1 MAVTIKG
8 YFYNALLNEGVYD
21 RLYNDEDFCHYLK
34 ELVGNGV
41 FPTPST
47 QMAVTNTT
55 GMGISIAAGEAWL
68 EGRKV
73 SNESDVAMTL
83 DSADPIFPRID
94 RVVVRTDS
102 TESVRAGVLDILKG
116 EAKNNP
122 EAPELTRNDDIYEL
136 CLAEIRIAP
145 GATSI
150 SSIDITDTRP
160 NSELCGWVAG
170 LIQQIDISTLYEQYR
185 LAYASLYSAMSNWQ
199 EEMRAQFDAWYYMM
213 SSQLTVGAYIR
224 SFHKVVRGGDTV
236 SNVIPLDMEGYEYD
250 LNDIFIANLNG
261 LSLTKDEDYTLGVV
275 GNAATINL
283 DGNLTSGNLFEIT
296 VLKSSMSQ
304 TSGGYLT
311 RAKGEKFVYVF
322 SAMPGQAQGF
332 IVKNTGD
339 DNEIV
344 VTNRNLIDYTQ
355 IPSDVEINGLFFY
368 NNGEDGVRVNGTST
382 GAAFVE
388 IPLDV
393 EALNYIP
400 YCAVLS
406 LFDKGETTETTGV
419 SLILSLVYDDDTTE
433 DIVCTKD
440 PMQFYP
446 DSTNPVK
453 SATIKIGVGNPG
465 VNIQNKDIFPM
476 ISNSE
481 EGGQDVEFVPGTR
494 STFNFDGGITKPIFT
509 DNINYI
515 YSTDPDVSD
524 MMVIYTVLDTLS
536 DGDDIQY

>member
-47 QMAVTNTT
+47 QFAVTN
-55 GMGISIAAGEAWL
+55 GSNMDISIAPGEAWL

-73 SNESDVAMTL
+73 SSDEAVTMTL
-83 DSADPIFPRID
+83 DSSDPIFPRID
-94 RVVVRTDS
+94 RIVVRTDS
-102 TESVRAGVLDILKG
+102 TTSVRAGVLDILKG
-116 EAKNNP
+116 TASNNP
-122 EAPELTRNDDIYEL
+122 VAPELTRNDDIYEL

-145 GATSI
+145 GVTSI
-150 SSIDITDTRP
+150 SAIDISDTRP

-170 LIQQIDISTLYEQYR
+170 LIQQIDISSLYEQYR
-185 LAYASLYSAMSNWQ
+185 AAYSGLYSAMNEWQ
-199 EEMRAQFDAWYYMM
+199 EEMRAQFDTWYYMM

-224 SFHKVVRGGDTV
+224 SFHKIVRGGDTV

-261 LSLTKDEDYTLGVV
+261 LSLTNGEDYTLGIS
-275 GNAATINL
+275 GNDATITL
-283 DGNLTSGNLFEIT
+283 DGALTAGNLFEIT

-368 NNGEDGVRVNGTST
+368 NNGEDGIRVNGTST
-382 GAAFVE
+382 AAAFVE

-393 EALNYIP
+393 EALNYMP

-406 LFDKGETTETTGV
+406 LFDKGATTETTGL
-419 SLILSLVYDDDTTE
+419 SLILSLVFDDDTTE
-433 DIVCTKD
+433 DIVCSKD

-453 SATIKIGVGNPG
+453 SATIKIGVGNAG
-465 VNIQNKDIFPM
+465 ANIQNKDIFPM
-476 ISNSE
+476 ISKSE

-494 STFNFDGGITKPIFT
+494 STFTFDGGITKPIFT

-515 YSTDPDVSD
+515 YSTDSDVSD
-524 MMVIYTVLDTLS
+524 MMVIYTVLDTLA